1 MDLGL
6 LGKVVLVT
14 GSSRGIGLAEA
25 RLFAAEGARVA
36 INGID
41 PVRAEEAAASIRGGG
56 GDAQAFV
63 ADVTKPQEVARLFA
77 RIAERMGECSILVN
91 NAGLAGRHLG
101 KPVDEISEED
111 WDKVIDS
118 HLRATWLCT
127 RAALPAMRA
136 AKWGRIVNTSSIH
149 HTGGG
154 RPGLAS
160 YAAAKGAI
168 SAFSRTAAKEVAA
181 DGITINT
188 VAPGF
193 VRTDMLIRLPEDFQN
208 RVRSQHPMGR
218 PAEPDEVA
226 SAVVFLCSTQA
237 SYITGALLAVD
248 GGRREFVWNAP

>member
-6 LGKVVLVT
+6 HGKVVLVT

-36 INGID
+36 INGVNPD
-41 PVRAEEAAASIRGGG
+41 RAEEAAASIRAAG
-56 GDAQAFV
+56 GDAQAFP
-63 ADVTKPQEVARLFA
+63 ADVTKSGEVAGLFT
-77 RIAERMGECSILVN
+77 RVTQRMGDCTVLVN
-91 NAGLAGRHLG
+91 NAGLAGRYLG
-101 KPVDEISEED
+101 KLTEQITEDD
-111 WDKVIDS
+111 WDTVIGS

-136 AKWGRIVNTSSIH
+136 MKWGRIVNTSSIH

-160 YAAAKGAI
+160 YAAAKGGIA
-168 SAFSRTAAKEVAA
+168 AFSRTAAKEVAA

-193 VRTDMLIRLPEDFQN
+193 VRTDMLTKLADDFQN
-208 RVRSQHPMGR
+208 RVNSQSPLGR
-218 PAEPDEVA
+218 PAEPEEIA
-226 SAVVFLCSTQA
+226 AAVVFLCSHQA

-248 GGRREFVWNAP
+248 GGRREFVWD

>member
-6 LGKVVLVT
+6 RGKVALVT

-25 RLFAAEGARVA
+25 RALAQEGVRVA
-36 INGID
+36 VNGVD
-41 PVRAEEAAASIRGGG
+41 PERAEAAAASIRASGC
-56 GDAQAFV
+56 DALAFP
-63 ADVTKPQEVARLFA
+63 ADVTKSNEVAALFE
-77 RIAERMGECSILVN
+77 RIRARMGECSILVN

-101 KPVDEISEED
+101 KPADAISEDD
-111 WDKVIDS
+111 WDAVLDS

-136 AKWGRIVNTSSIH
+136 ARWGRIVNTSSIH

-154 RPGLAS
+154 RPGLSS

-168 SAFSRTAAKEVAA
+168 AAFSRATAKEVAA

-193 VRTDMLIRLPEDFQN
+193 VRTDMLTKLPEDFQQ
-208 RVRSQHPMGR
+208 RVRAQNPLGR
-218 PAEPDEVA
+218 PAEPEEIA
-226 SAVVFLCSTQA
+226 AAVVFLCSRQA
-237 SYITGALLAVD
+237 SYINGALLPVD
-248 GGRREFVWNAP
+248 GGRREFVWN

>member
-6 LGKVVLVT
+6 RGKVALVT

-25 RLFAAEGARVA
+25 QMLAKEGVRVA
-36 INGID
+36 VNGVD
-41 PVRAEEAAASIRGGG
+41 RDRAEQAAAAIRAAGGDALAFPADITRAANVADLFASIR
-56 GDAQAFV
+56 
-63 ADVTKPQEVARLFA
+63 
-77 RIAERMGECSILVN
+77 ERMGECAILVN

-101 KPVDEISEED
+101 KPADQIDDAD
-111 WDKVIDS
+111 WDAVIDS

-136 AKWGRIVNTSSIH
+136 ARWGRIVNTSSIH

-154 RPGLAS
+154 RPGLSS

-168 SAFSRTAAKEVAA
+168 SAFSRTVAKEVAA

-193 VRTDMLIRLPEDFQN
+193 VRTDMLTKLPEDFQV
-208 RVRSQHPMGR
+208 RVRTQNPLGR
-218 PAEPDEVA
+218 PAEPDEIA
-226 SAVVFLCSTQA
+226 AAVVFLCSQQA
-237 SYITGALLAVD
+237 SYITGALLPVD
-248 GGRREFVWNAP
+248 GGRREFVWT

>member
-6 LGKVVLVT
+6 QDKVVVVT

-25 RLFAAEGARVA
+25 QLFAAEGARVA
-36 INGID
+36 INGVD
-41 PVRAEEAAASIRGGG
+41 PGRAESAAAAIRAAGGE
-56 GDAQAFV
+56 AQAFA
-63 ADVTKPQEVARLFA
+63 ADVTRAAAVDELFA
-77 RIAERMGECSILVN
+77 RVAAALGPCDVLVN

-101 KPVDEISEED
+101 KPADRITEED
-111 WDKVIDS
+111 WDAVLDS

-136 AKWGRIVNTSSIH
+136 AGWGRIVNTSSIH

-168 SAFSRTAAKEVAA
+168 AAFSRTAAKEVAA

-193 VRTDMLIRLPEDFQN
+193 VRTDMLTRLPADFQE
-208 RVRSQHPMGR
+208 RVRAQSPVGR
-218 PAEPDEVA
+218 PAEPEEVA
-226 SAVVFLCSTQA
+226 AAVVFLCSRQA
-237 SYITGALLAVD
+237 AYINGALLAVD
-248 GGRREFVWNAP
+248 GGRREFVWD

>member
-6 LGKVVLVT
+6 TRKVVLVT

-25 RLFAAEGARVA
+25 RLFAEEGARVA
-36 INGID
+36 INGVD
-41 PVRAEEAAASIRGGG
+41 PARAEATAAQIRAEGGE
-56 GDAQAFV
+56 AQAFA
-63 ADVTKPQEVARLFA
+63 ADVTRGDEVARLFA
-77 RIAERMGECSILVN
+77 DIARTLGPCEILVN

-101 KPVDEISEED
+101 RPADQITDAD
-111 WDKVIDS
+111 WDAVIDS

-136 AKWGRIVNTSSIH
+136 AGWGRIVNTSSIH

-154 RPGLAS
+154 RPGLSS

-168 SAFSRTAAKEVAA
+168 AAFSRTAAKEVAA

-193 VRTDMLIRLPEDFQN
+193 VRTDMLTRLPDDFQN
-208 RVRSQHPMGR
+208 RVRMQSPVGR
-218 PAEPDEVA
+218 PAEPEEVSA
-226 SAVVFLCSTQA
+226 AVVFLCSRQA
-237 SYITGALLAVD
+237 SYINGALLAVD
-248 GGRREFVWNAP
+248 GGRREFVWD

>member
-6 LGKVVLVT
+6 QDKVVVVT

-25 RLFAAEGARVA
+25 QLFAAEGARVA
-36 INGID
+36 INGVD
-41 PVRAEEAAASIRGGG
+41 PGRAESAAAAIRAAGGE
-56 GDAQAFV
+56 AQAFA
-63 ADVTKPQEVARLFA
+63 ADVTQAAAVDELFA
-77 RIAERMGECSILVN
+77 RVAAALGPCDVLVN

-101 KPVDEISEED
+101 KPADRITEED
-111 WDKVIDS
+111 WDAVLDS

-136 AKWGRIVNTSSIH
+136 AGWGRIVNTSSIH

-168 SAFSRTAAKEVAA
+168 AAFSRTTAKEVAA

-193 VRTDMLIRLPEDFQN
+193 VRTDMLTRLPADFQE
-208 RVRSQHPMGR
+208 RVRAQSPVGR
-218 PAEPDEVA
+218 PAEPEEVA
-226 SAVVFLCSTQA
+226 AAVVFLCSRQA
-237 SYITGALLAVD
+237 AYINGALLAVD
-248 GGRREFVWNAP
+248 GGRREFVWD

>member
-1 MDLGL
+1 MDLGISR
-6 LGKVVLVT
+6 KVVLIT

-25 RLFAAEGARVA
+25 RLFAAEGARIAV
-36 INGID
+36 NGVN
-41 PVRAEEAAASIRGGG
+41 PGRAEEAAAALRAEGA
-56 GDAQAFV
+56 DAQAFP
-63 ADVTKPQEVARLFA
+63 ADVTDSSQVAALFEA
-77 RIAERMGECSILVN
+77 IRGRMGDVAILVN

-101 KPVDEISEED
+101 KPTDQTSEED
-111 WDKVIDS
+111 WDKVVDS

-127 RAALPAMRA
+127 RAALPTMRA

-154 RPGLAS
+154 RPGLTS

-193 VRTDMLIRLPEDFQN
+193 VRTDMLTKLNDDFQS
-208 RVRSQHPMGR
+208 RVRSQSPLGR
-218 PAEPDEVA
+218 PAEPEEIA
-226 SAVVFLCSTQA
+226 AAVVFLCSQHA
-237 SYITGALLAVD
+237 SYINGALLAVD
-248 GGRREFVWNAP
+248 GGRREFFWN

>member
-6 LGKVVLVT
+6 TRKVVLIT

-25 RLFAAEGARVA
+25 RLFAQEGARVA
-36 INGID
+36 INGIN
-41 PVRAEEAAASIRGGG
+41 PGRAEEAAASIRAAG
-56 GDAQAFV
+56 GDAQAFA
-63 ADVTKPQEVARLFA
+63 ADVTQSAEVARLFA
-77 RIAERMGECSILVN
+77 RIAEGMGPCDILVN
-91 NAGLAGRHLG
+91 NAGLAGRYLG
-101 KPVDEISEED
+101 KATDQITEED
-111 WDKVIDS
+111 WDAVVDS

-127 RAALPAMRA
+127 RAALPAMRV

-154 RPGLAS
+154 RPGLTS

-193 VRTDMLIRLPEDFQN
+193 VRTDMLTKLPDDFQD
-208 RVRSQHPMGR
+208 RVRTQSPVGR
-218 PAEPDEVA
+218 PAEPEEIA
-226 SAVVFLCSTQA
+226 AAVVFLCSQQA
-237 SYITGALLAVD
+237 SYINGALLAVD
-248 GGRREFVWNAP
+248 GGRREFVWN

>member
-6 LGKVVLVT
+6 QDKVVVVT

-25 RLFAAEGARVA
+25 QLFAAEGARVA
-36 INGID
+36 INGVD
-41 PVRAEEAAASIRGGG
+41 PGRAESAAAAIRAAGGE
-56 GDAQAFV
+56 AQAFA
-63 ADVTKPQEVARLFA
+63 ADVTRAAAVDELFA
-77 RIAERMGECSILVN
+77 RVAAALGPCDVLVN

-101 KPVDEISEED
+101 KPADRITEED
-111 WDKVIDS
+111 WDAVLDS

-136 AKWGRIVNTSSIH
+136 AGWGRIVNTSSIH

-168 SAFSRTAAKEVAA
+168 AAFSRTAAKEVAA

-193 VRTDMLIRLPEDFQN
+193 VRTDMLTRLPADFQE
-208 RVRSQHPMGR
+208 RVRAQSPVGR
-218 PAEPDEVA
+218 PAEPEEVA
-226 SAVVFLCSTQA
+226 AVVVFLCSRQA
-237 SYITGALLAVD
+237 AYINGALLAVD
-248 GGRREFVWNAP
+248 GGRREFVWD

>member
-6 LGKVVLVT
+6 RGKVVLVT

-25 RLFAAEGARVA
+25 RLFASEGARVA
-36 INGID
+36 INGVN
-41 PVRAEEAAASIRGGG
+41 PERSEQAAASLRAAGC
-56 GDAQAFV
+56 DARAYA
-63 ADVTKPQEVARLFA
+63 ADVTRSEEVARMFE
-77 RIAERMGECSILVN
+77 RITTDLGPCAVLVN
-91 NAGLAGRHLG
+91 NAGRAGRHLG
-101 KPVDEISEED
+101 HPVDAITEAD
-111 WDKVIDS
+111 WDAVLDS

-136 AKWGRIVNTSSIH
+136 AGWGRIVNTSSIH

-168 SAFSRTAAKEVAA
+168 SAFSRTVAKEVAG
-181 DGITINT
+181 DGITVNT

-193 VRTDMLIRLPEDFQN
+193 VRTDMLTRLADDFQQ
-208 RVRSQHPMGR
+208 RVNAQSPLGR

-226 SAVVFLCSTQA
+226 AAVVFLCSQQA
-237 SYITGALLAVD
+237 SYITGALLPVD
-248 GGRREFVWNAP
+248 GGRREFVWD

>member
-6 LGKVVLVT
+6 RGKVVLVT

-36 INGID
+36 INGAN
-41 PVRAEEAAASIRGGG
+41 PQRAEAAAAALRAQGA
-56 GDAQAFV
+56 DAQAFA
-63 ADVTKPQEVARLFA
+63 ADVTSSTEVADLFA
-77 RIAERMGECSILVN
+77 GIRERLGECSILVN

-101 KPVDEISEED
+101 KPADEITEED
-111 WDKVIDS
+111 WDKVVDS

-127 RAALPAMRA
+127 RAALPAMRKA
-136 AKWGRIVNTSSIH
+136 GWGRIVNTSSIH

-154 RPGLAS
+154 RPGLTS

-168 SAFSRTAAKEVAA
+168 SAFSRTAAKEVGA

-193 VRTDMLIRLPEDFQN
+193 VRTDMLTRLPDDFQE
-208 RVRSQHPMGR
+208 RVRSQSPLGR
-218 PAEPDEVA
+218 PAEPEEIA
-226 SAVVFLCSTQA
+226 AAVIFLCSRQA
-237 SYITGALLAVD
+237 AYINGALLAVD
-248 GGRREFVWNAP
+248 GGRREFVWN

>member
-1 MDLGL
+1 MDMGL
-6 LGKVVLVT
+6 RGKVVLVT

-36 INGID
+36 INGVD
-41 PVRAEEAAASIRGGG
+41 AARAEAAAADLRASG
-56 GDAQAFV
+56 GDARAFP
-63 ADVTKPQEVARLFA
+63 ADVTQAAQVADLFA
-77 RIAERMGECSILVN
+77 RIRDALGPCEVLVN
-91 NAGLAGRHLG
+91 NAGLAGRYLG
-101 KPVDEISEED
+101 KPAESISEED
-111 WDKVIDS
+111 WDTVVDS

-154 RPGLAS
+154 RPGLTS

-168 SAFSRTAAKEVAA
+168 AAFSRTAAKEVAA

-193 VRTDMLIRLPEDFQN
+193 VRTDMLTKLPADFQE
-208 RVRSQHPMGR
+208 RVRTQCPLGR

-226 SAVVFLCSTQA
+226 AAVVFLSSA
-237 SYITGALLAVD
+237 PAAYITGALLAVD
-248 GGRREFVWNAP
+248 GGRREYVWS

>member
-6 LGKVVLVT
+6 HDKVVLVT

-36 INGID
+36 INGVD
-41 PVRAEEAAASIRGGG
+41 PDRAERAAAAIRSAGGS
-56 GDAQAFV
+56 AHAFP
-63 ADVTKPQEVARLFA
+63 ADVTRADRVEALFA
-77 RIAERMGECSILVN
+77 RIGETLGPCEVLVN

-101 KPVDEISEED
+101 KPADLVSEED
-111 WDKVIDS
+111 WDAVVDS
-118 HLRATWLCT
+118 HLRATWLCV

-154 RPGLAS
+154 RPGLTP

-193 VRTDMLIRLPEDFQN
+193 VRTDMLTTLPEDFQR
-208 RVRSQHPMGR
+208 RVRTQSPVGR
-218 PAEPDEVA
+218 PAEPEEIA
-226 SAVVFLCSTQA
+226 AAVVFLCSRQA
-237 SYITGALLAVD
+237 SYINGALLAVD
-248 GGRREFVWNAP
+248 GGRREFVWD

>member
-6 LGKVVLVT
+6 SGKIVLVT

-36 INGID
+36 INGVN
-41 PVRAEEAAASIRGGG
+41 PGRAGEAAAALRAEGA
-56 GDAQAFV
+56 DAEAFP
-63 ADVTKPQEVARLFA
+63 ADVTDSFQVAALFA
-77 RIAERMGECSILVN
+77 RIRERMGDVAILVN

-101 KPVDEISEED
+101 KPTDETSEED
-111 WDKVIDS
+111 WDKVVDS

-154 RPGLAS
+154 RPGLTS

-193 VRTDMLIRLPEDFQN
+193 VRTDMLTKLNDDFQN
-208 RVRSQHPMGR
+208 RVRSQSPLGR
-218 PAEPDEVA
+218 PAEPEEIA
-226 SAVVFLCSTQA
+226 AAVVFLCARQA
-237 SYITGALLAVD
+237 SYINGALLAVD
-248 GGRREFVWNAP
+248 GGRREFVWN

>member
-6 LGKVVLVT
+6 RGKVVVVT

-25 RLFAAEGARVA
+25 RLFAQEGARVA
-36 INGID
+36 INGVD
-41 PVRAEEAAASIRGGG
+41 PQRAEEAAAAIRAAG
-56 GDAQAFV
+56 GDAVAFPADVARAETV
-63 ADVTKPQEVARLFA
+63 ADLFA
-77 RIAERMGECSILVN
+77 RVRDRLGECSILVN

-101 KPVDEISEED
+101 KPADQISEDD
-111 WDKVIDS
+111 WDAVVDS

-154 RPGLAS
+154 RPGLTS

-168 SAFSRTAAKEVAA
+168 SAFSRTAAKEVAS

-193 VRTDMLIRLPEDFQN
+193 VRTDMLARTSDDFQS
-208 RVRSQHPMGR
+208 RVRSQSPLGR
-218 PAEPDEVA
+218 PAEPEEIA
-226 SAVVFLCSTQA
+226 AAVVFLCSDQA
-237 SYITGALLAVD
+237 SYINGALLAID
-248 GGRREFVWNAP
+248 GGRREFVWN

>member
-6 LGKVVLVT
+6 RGKVVLVT

-36 INGID
+36 INGVN
-41 PVRAEEAAASIRGGG
+41 PQRAEAAAAALRAEGA
-56 GDAQAFV
+56 DAQAFA
-63 ADVTKPQEVARLFA
+63 ADVTSSTEVANLFM
-77 RIAERMGECSILVN
+77 RIQERMGECGVLVN

-101 KPVDEISEED
+101 KPADEITEED
-111 WDKVIDS
+111 WDKVVDS

-127 RAALPAMRA
+127 RAALPAMRKA
-136 AKWGRIVNTSSIH
+136 GWGRIVNTSSIH

-154 RPGLAS
+154 RPGLTS

-168 SAFSRTAAKEVAA
+168 SAFSRTAAKEVGA

-193 VRTDMLIRLPEDFQN
+193 VRTDMLTRLPDDFQN
-208 RVRSQHPMGR
+208 RVRSQSPLGR
-218 PAEPDEVA
+218 PAEPEEIA
-226 SAVVFLCSTQA
+226 AAVVFLCSQQA
-237 SYITGALLAVD
+237 AYINGALLAID
-248 GGRREFVWNAP
+248 GGRREFVWN